1 MLWYPLPLLF
11 CKAGEFCYF
20 KHFLSRYFALCLHF
34 ESNSFLLFRLEDWS
48 AFNMWYFSVI
58 QRSQCLAPGP
68 LGNPLA
74 WMCHVILCG
83 VFSSFNFQTYV
94 DRVVPALSL
103 DLKSSTCSP
112 FLFFRPLEVDPMYF
126 ITFSSVDPGFEVT
139 SALYTQYILMRH
151 LFSNRHK
158 LAFSFGQLQSLG
170 FGFFFSARIF
180 LLWALKC

>member
-1 MLWYPLPLLF
+1 MLWYPPLFF

-112 FLFFRPLEVDPMYF
+112 FLVFRPLEVDPMYF

-139 SALYTQYILMRH
+139 SALYTPLMRH
-151 LFSNRHK
+151 LFSNGHK